1 MSSSLKEPSA
11 LFYQSKA
18 VKRGIIFSY
27 WTLILLAVPLWWHTT
42 SIQRLSLPESRI
54 NSRAQEHLELPVSLC
69 VADVEI
75 KSSLQSFL
83 DAKARDDSGHWWGV
97 KSRVYSRNDC
107 PTTSSY
113 LVRDSQTTIVR
124 RNEIHLPLSNF
135 PDAFETLAN
144 LINPPLKTNH
154 NNRVVQYSRQYRLAF
169 TLLNED
175 ASAGSSVSNWDVRAG
190 LVSRI
195 QPILHKL
202 EPLHNFTIE
211 SQVQFN
217 GRLAFQPQ
225 ENSDGSYG
233 VTPEDLTVFI
243 NSAEWSLSSSVSND
257 PVLHFVLFIPSAL
270 RRPLHILSPDGQ
282 ISRSRSFLLPQWGGI
297 VIYNP
302 PTDDTGKNTNLP
314 SETNEQIFKEFS
326 KELLSLL
333 GVPML
338 PNGVK
343 RHISE
348 AANLSDWQID
358 ALMRRRTAENVKNT
372 QETLTSIVKLV
383 NQIDN
388 MPVKEDVRDDVQGAL
403 EALEQSHSARSLGE
417 AFRYSAQATTLS
429 SRAFFN
435 PGMLALLYF
444 PAEHKYAVYT
454 PLFASA
460 VIPLLIAA
468 LKEIVA
474 WKKERR
480 ASVKDS
486 SSTTDSNP

>member
-1 MSSSLKEPSA
+1 MP
-11 LFYQSKA
+11 
-18 VKRGIIFSY
+18 
-27 WTLILLAVPLWWHTT
+27 
-42 SIQRLSLPESRI
+42 
-54 NSRAQEHLELPVSLC
+54 N
-69 VADVEI
+69 
-75 KSSLQSFL
+75 
-83 DAKARDDSGHWWGV
+83 
-97 KSRVYSRNDC
+97 
-107 PTTSSY
+107 
-113 LVRDSQTTIVR
+113 
-124 RNEIHLPLSNF
+124 NEF
-135 PDAFETLAN
+135 
-144 LINPPLKTNH
+144 
-154 NNRVVQYSRQYRLAF
+154 
-169 TLLNED
+169 
-175 ASAGSSVSNWDVRAG
+175 
-190 LVSRI
+190 
-195 QPILHKL
+195 
-202 EPLHNFTIE
+202 
-211 SQVQFN
+211 
-217 GRLAFQPQ
+217 
-225 ENSDGSYG
+225 
-233 VTPEDLTVFI
+233 
-243 NSAEWSLSSSVSND
+243 SLSHW
-257 PVLHFVLFIPSAL
+257 LI
-270 RRPLHILSPDGQ
+270 GQ

-333 GVPML
+333 GVPTL

-403 EALEQSHSARSLGE
+403 EALEQVGILHLKKSFLLRSRNNTIQSHSARSLGE

-486 SSTTDSNP
+486 SSTTDSNS